1 MAFKNLVGA
10 ILAAVFLFLCCGA
23 FLFGL
28 VASQDAE
35 LGEQQAS
42 AQYYRP
48 YYNYN
53 RRPAYPVR
61 RPTYNNY
68 HYQRP
73 QRPAAA
79 PSNTN
84 YRPAPAPTTSTARP
98 SSAAVTGTSCRSSNS
113 YQQYGI
119 CWAADNQ
126 RLQISPSLTIEN
138 FVRFHK
144 MNMYSDVFDSHSYRK
159 QLCEQSRRFNSVG
172 VMCVTSP
179 SDLAYDDDDC
189 DYLRAGGVTTSTA
202 KTCVDDDVCICVVGD
217 PYESIADNTKAPN
230 DPLNAFLSGTH
241 AGTGYWS
248 AWTAALNQEIQN
260 TLAASGIYWRP

>member
-1 MAFKNLVGA
+1 MAYKNLTSA
-10 ILAAVFLFLCCGA
+10 ILAGVFLFLCCGA

-68 HYQRP
+68 HSQRP

-79 PSNTN
+79 PSNAN
-84 YRPAPAPTTSTARP
+84 YRPAPAPAPTTAARP

-119 CWAADNQ
+119 CWAADSQ

-144 MNMYSDVFDSHSYRK
+144 INLYDNVLYSTSYRQ
-159 QLCEQSRRFNSVG
+159 QLCDQSRRFNSVG
-172 VMCVTSP
+172 ILCITSA
-179 SDLAYDDDDC
+179 SNHEDDDDC
-189 DYLRAGGVTTSTA
+189 FYQRAGGTYTSAA
-202 KTCVDDDVCICVVGD
+202 KSCINNDCICVVGD
-217 PYESIADNTKAPN
+217 PYESIAANTKAPN
-230 DPLNAFLSGTH
+230 DPFDAPVFQP
-241 AGTGYWS
+241 GYWP
-248 AWTAALNQEIQN
+248 AWTTALNQDIQN